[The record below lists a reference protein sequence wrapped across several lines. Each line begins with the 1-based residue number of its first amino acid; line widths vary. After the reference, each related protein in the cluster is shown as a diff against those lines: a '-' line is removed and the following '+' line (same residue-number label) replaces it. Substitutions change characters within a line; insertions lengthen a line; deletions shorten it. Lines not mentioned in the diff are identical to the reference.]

1 MAYALRFV
9 LQADSS
15 VCSAKTSAGIMQHS
29 FPMNIRDADH
39 TKYPIRWQLVPVG
52 PWSWRLS
59 GSALLRHSR
68 TQAGVWASFIVMFHP
83 RPQGPSQVP
92 FAHWDHEIQTLAS
105 YSSDHPFA
113 ICICLRCAHRR
124 AQYSQSEAGL
134 EFFVQLRREDRIT
147 VMNQELVRTV
157 IRKGFPKLLQ
167 RPVCRRM
174 SGHVV
179 MENAA
184 AANLHHEEDK
194 QHLESDRDCNQEITG
209 HDPSGVILDEGPPVL
224 RRGSSTSN
232 TARWLGPILAHGARR
247 NIDAQL

>member
-105 YSSDHPFA
+105 YSSDQPFA

-124 AQYSQSEAGL
+124 AQYSQSERGL

-157 IRKGFPKLLQ
+157 IRKRFPKLLQ
-167 RPVCRRM
+167 QWRMRRLPT
-174 SGHVV
+174 S
-179 MENAA
+179 
-184 AANLHHEEDK
+184 
-194 QHLESDRDCNQEITG
+194 IT
-209 HDPSGVILDEGPPVL
+209 
-224 RRGSSTSN
+224 RKTNSTWN
-232 TARWLGPILAHGARR
+232 RTVTATRKSQATIPRA
-247 NIDAQL
+247 

>member
-1 MAYALRFV
+1 MHLPSVRAPACAILAVRKRSEVLRP
-9 LQADSS
+9 ARTRRSNH
-15 VCSAKTSAGIMQHS
+15 GHE
-29 FPMNIRDADH
+29 
-39 TKYPIRWQLVPVG
+39 
-52 PWSWRLS
+52 
-59 GSALLRHSR
+59 SR
-68 TQAGVWASFIVMFHP
+68 TGADGHP
-83 RPQGPSQVP
+83 
-92 FAHWDHEIQTLAS
+92 E
-105 YSSDHPFA
+105 
-113 ICICLRCAHRR
+113 
-124 AQYSQSEAGL
+124 GL
-134 EFFVQLRREDRIT
+134 PET
-147 VMNQELVRTV
+147 V
-157 IRKGFPKLLQ
+157 Q

-209 HDPSGVILDEGPPVL
+209 HDPSGMILDEGPPVL